1 MTIQQPVVPTV
12 QLPSLTGLETFE
24 QAAKA
29 RSSVFGSVHS
39 LRHFYR
45 RHRDD
50 LFRRGAVLEIA
61 GRMFVAPGKFD
72 QAVLELSSAPRK
84 SQPRAA

>member
-1 MTIQQPVVPTV
+1 MTNQEPGVPSV
-12 QLPSLTGLETFE
+12 QLPSLAGLETFE

-29 RSSVFGSVHS
+29 RAAVFGSVHS
-39 LRHFYR
+39 LRHLYR
-45 RHRDD
+45 RHRDE

-61 GRMFVAPGKFD
+61 GRMFIVPVKFD